1 MIVKNT
7 HHKINIPEI
16 VIFDWDNT
24 LVNAW
29 EPIHYAVQAT
39 LTKFNKPTWPI
50 SETKIRIHRSIRD
63 TIPKYFPEHS
73 IEEVS
78 SVYRNAYKEVQDQIE
93 PLEHAL
99 EIIKLFKANNVFISI
114 ISNKQNI
121 LLNKE
126 ITKLGWN
133 TYFDLIIGAGD
144 LEEDKPSK
152 LTVEAVLKHKKVP
165 TDKIW
170 FIGDSPTDMETAY
183 NTNCLPIL
191 FGNEEYNE
199 SLYSHC
205 EPKLHFHNHAQL
217 LKYLKALLQEQ
228 A

>member
-1 MIVKNT
+1 MIIKNT
-7 HHKINIPEI
+7 HHKITIPEI

-29 EPIHYAVQAT
+29 EPIHYAIQAT

-63 TIPKYFPEHS
+63 TIPKYFPESS

-78 SVYRNAYKEVQDQIE
+78 TVYREAYKEVQDKIE
-93 PLEHAL
+93 PLAHAL
-99 EIIKLFKANNVFISI
+99 DIIQFFKARNVFISI

-126 ITKLGWN
+126 IDKLNWTK
-133 TYFDLIIGAGD
+133 YFDIILGAGD
-144 LEEDKPSK
+144 LAEDKPSK
-152 LTVEAVLKHKKVP
+152 ITVEEVLKHYKSP
-165 TDKIW
+165 TKNIW

-191 FGNEEYNE
+191 FGNEEYDE
-199 SLYSHC
+199 ALYAHC
-205 EPKLHFHNHAQL
+205 EPKLHCNDHQTL
-217 LKYLKALLQEQ
+217 LKYLKNFWQDNA
-228 A
+228 